1 MEQDKLRVRR
11 LGQEKLLVGGEAWTC
26 TRALPSSLVS
36 GGSLKVSLK
45 VSLNDHA
52 EADLGRNVYPCVKLL
67 GSYPKMRV

>member
-36 GGSLKVSLK
+36 GGSLKVSL
-45 VSLNDHA
+45 NDHA